1 MRAFNKPDK
10 IFREEIFGVCKN
22 IVRRLTDYFFM
33 KIYLGTASFGNR
45 YLFTQ
50 IKEHSSMTEYFGPI
64 YINFDDYLAYSGRI
78 SEIVEIKDN
87 SNIQCDHGYA

>member
-1 MRAFNKPDK
+1 
-10 IFREEIFGVCKN
+10 
-22 IVRRLTDYFFM
+22 
-33 KIYLGTASFGNR
+33 
-45 YLFTQ
+45 
-50 IKEHSSMTEYFGPI
+50 MTEYFGPI